1 MTSGPWIGP
10 QSGAIFLLQ
19 NAPVPVSRLSCNP
32 QTCSAPL
39 CCRLCH
45 DMLRI
50 LIVILIWIVRTA
62 LRATL
67 PVGAILPTAPC
78 IKLQCLRP
86 DCWRCPRLS
95 GCLGQCSG
103 HSFLPPKV
111 RQQYRRQGAPTNSS
125 QVPNRRVL
133 FQQCEHLGQCAP
145 GQIPS
150 SSAVIHAGRMPV

>member
-103 HSFLPPKV
+103 TVSCHQRFGNSIGGKAHQRTPRGSKIEGFLPAIRTP
-111 RQQYRRQGAPTNSS
+111 RPM
-125 QVPNRRVL
+125 
-133 FQQCEHLGQCAP
+133 CP
-145 GQIPS
+145 GQFPS
-150 SSAVIHAGRMPV
+150 SFAVIHAGRMPV